1 MLGRVGPL
9 KRKNGFCRPLRNH
22 SATWPQMEKRQKN
35 QTLVTDFSVL
45 SNPRQKTVRVPSEV
59 PPLFEVVLAGKRRII
74 VAGTSGQHKVSRL
87 HTRPVRRDDGSRPT
101 LRRKQNNRRKVVLLL
116 SGFSESAGN
125 RHQKRRSVMCAK
137 MLGTKLI
144 ATMALTLLI
153 GGTAAMAQTK
163 GAGSSGGGSSTIPEA
178 PIGHRQPRP
187 DQMPSEKNQKNPN
200 DFLEKEN
207 ANLERKIKSI
217 CRGC

>member
-1 MLGRVGPL
+1 
-9 KRKNGFCRPLRNH
+9 
-22 SATWPQMEKRQKN
+22 
-35 QTLVTDFSVL
+35 
-45 SNPRQKTVRVPSEV
+45 
-59 PPLFEVVLAGKRRII
+59 
-74 VAGTSGQHKVSRL
+74 
-87 HTRPVRRDDGSRPT
+87 
-101 LRRKQNNRRKVVLLL
+101 
-116 SGFSESAGN
+116 
-125 RHQKRRSVMCAK
+125 MCAK

-163 GAGSSGGGSSTIPEA
+163 GAGSSGAGSSTIPEA

-187 DQMPSEKNQKNPN
+187 DQMPSEKTPNNPD

-207 ANLERKIKSI
+207 ALLDRKVKSI